1 MVSTAQM
8 IVLLQYNRSEVWN
21 MRIVV
26 CGMEMEIVVCSI
38 EDGMEIVT
46 WNIGYPWLYC
56 FTTAVFTG
64 LWISLTTSK
73 HPFGGGATEPH
84 PLISNISTT
93 EHSHHIATQFQYSVL
108 YQHCI

>member
-46 WNIGYPWLYC
+46 WNIGYP
-56 FTTAVFTG
+56 
-64 LWISLTTSK
+64 
-73 HPFGGGATEPH
+73 
-84 PLISNISTT
+84 
-93 EHSHHIATQFQYSVL
+93 
-108 YQHCI
+108 